1 MSKEIIYPVPQKLLQ
16 DPKPYIN
23 NFDDYKTLWQ
33 ESISDP
39 SQFFAKVK
47 KKLSNLILHIFNP
60 QTCVYRQQK
69 NTCTG
74 IGLLKQP

>member
-33 ESISDP
+33 ESINDP

-47 KKLSNLILHIFNP
+47 KKKKLSNLILHIL
-60 QTCVYRQQK
+60 THKHLY
-69 NTCTG
+69 
-74 IGLLKQP
+74 IGSKRTLVLE